1 MSLSSILTRKCAAC
15 MCADSRAERPLRHE
29 ATEIS
34 IYKTTSHE
42 THCVTGRPKSQEK
55 TPLKHLR
62 WLLLLLLLSHTRSKS
77 RASHMSS
84 YELIW
89 AHMSSYELIRTHMNS
104 YELIWAHM
112 SSYELIWAH
121 MSPHEII
128 WAHIGSPTKKNNPK
142 EANCAP
148 KYPDRVNRSYCGK
161 NQGFTLTQGKL
172 RVKPSNKIGL

>member
-77 RASHMSS
+77 LASRGNNLFPTTLVFGSPFLLALSTPDSIVGKLVFPRAS
-84 YELIW
+84 
-89 AHMSSYELIRTHMNS
+89 ATRIR
-104 YELIWAHM
+104 
-112 SSYELIWAH
+112 
-121 MSPHEII
+121 II
-128 WAHIGSPTKKNNPK
+128 VVIVVIIVPTP
-142 EANCAP
+142 P
-148 KYPDRVNRSYCGK
+148 PQV
-161 NQGFTLTQGKL
+161 F
-172 RVKPSNKIGL
+172 